1 MQVPT
6 EITLGFM
13 PPTAPEAVLQGR
25 FVLWARKRQFP
36 VTQALSAMWM
46 RQSVRGVPQGTS
58 PVEVARQYV
67 NFVEQG
73 GTPHRQ

>member
-6 EITLGFM
+6 EITLSSM

-36 VTQALSAMWM
+36 VTRALSALLA
-46 RQSVRGVPQGTS
+46 RQSVRGVLQGMS
-58 PVEVARQYV
+58 PVGVAQQHV
-67 NFVEQG
+67 NFVEQV